1 MLQHRIRR
9 HEHQRRREQ
18 VPRQAGRARH
28 RRRGLLWRSGEQA
41 NPEPTPV
48 AVGAVGGSCCRA
60 SRRSPPHQPLQSL
73 ALAAPPSDGC
83 TSMRARRRDSFNLAA
98 AATTPQALAQSINA
112 DDGNPLR
119 SPRPVSTPVPP
130 PSSSRASSARSAMSS
145 ATRSTATRRSTSTRT
160 SRPSR
165 TPTTAA

>member
-1 MLQHRIRR
+1 MSTKKTPKKKISIPLSHAETVLQHRIRR

-28 RRRGLLWRSGEQA
+28 RRRGLLWRTGEQA

-60 SRRSPPHQPLQSL
+60 SRRSPPRQPLQSL

-83 TSMRARRRDSFNLAA
+83 PSMRARA
-98 AATTPQALAQSINA
+98 AATASIW
-112 DDGNPLR
+112 R
-119 SPRPVSTPVPP
+119 RRPP
-130 PSSSRASSARSAMSS
+130 PHKHSRSQSMLTTETPSAAQGRC
-145 ATRSTATRRSTSTRT
+145 RRRSR
-160 SRPSR
+160 RPHR
-165 TPTTAA
+165 VGPPQRDQQ